1 MNSDN
6 NVVQIPIEDLVPNRF
21 QPRIN
26 FDEKALNDLAN
37 SIKQHGIIQPLVVR
51 RLGDKYEIIAGER
64 RYKAAQIAGLVSVPG
79 IVANV
84 NDQSSAEIALVENV
98 QRKDLSAIEEARSYR
113 NILDAGDM
121 TQDEL
126 AKRMGLSQ
134 SAIANKLRLLNLSNE
149 AQQALLDGKISER
162 HARSLLSV
170 SDKGKQVE
178 LLKRVLDERLTVR
191 QLDELI
197 KNINNPGGED
207 VLDDV
212 PLVDINGNLEEMQRE
227 ATDINPL
234 VSRPSFADGESGDTT
249 NNKFFKYDTDDNV
262 EAFTSDEVTN
272 LGRPKLMPQDINRV
286 TSESDFFNFG
296 NSTPVEPERIPDPE
310 PQNDIQTNNMVEEV
324 LDMDNQVPVEE
335 IDSLDVQPGVGIFD
349 GNSQSAK
356 VSYKELAEDVR
367 GYVEVL
373 NVDKNIT
380 LTEADNGNSYR
391 IIIDIKKD
399 S

>member
-310 PQNDIQTNNMVEEV
+310 PQNDIQPNNMVEEV

-367 GYVEVL
+367 GYVEIL

>member
-349 GNSQSAK
+349 GYAQSAK
-356 VSYKELAEDVR
+356 VSYK
-367 GYVEVL
+367 
-373 NVDKNIT
+373 
-380 LTEADNGNSYR
+380 
-391 IIIDIKKD
+391 
-399 S
+399 

>member
-21 QPRIN
+21 QPKIN

-310 PQNDIQTNNMVEEV
+310 PQNDIQPNNMVEEV

-367 GYVEVL
+367 GYVEIL